1 MSQDEQAVKEHSREY
16 TRAKERGSKSALAL
30 SINGYLCKEPI
41 FEELTKLREV
51 RDNLEADKEDLEKEH
66 LAGNADY
73 EARHQMYNVLLDNI
87 ADLSEQCGPLL
98 HHRQL

>member
-51 RDNLEADKEDLEKEH
+51 VCSV
-66 LAGNADY
+66 
-73 EARHQMYNVLLDNI
+73 M
-87 ADLSEQCGPLL
+87 S
-98 HHRQL
+98 